1 MHAGF
6 VEVIS
11 CRCLRWSSFA
21 DTMRLICSQCFNL
34 FHARMCV
41 LALTFRQCVC
51 VCVFSKLGWC
61 LIGVRILDA
70 CKRTCSRTNWM
81 RLIEN
86 TRTYA
91 DDAPYCVLEKG
102 RNLKILLLRF
112 FFFGILRAW
121 PKTLIYYDGMSSLE
135 GKWCVCG
142 PRYWERKAHRSSTA
156 HHTAHKYG
164 PRDWR
169 ADINMPVATCGLLP
183 SRWNKVVRDWEFRVM
198 YLEHLQ

>member
-1 MHAGF
+1 
-6 VEVIS
+6 
-11 CRCLRWSSFA
+11 
-21 DTMRLICSQCFNL
+21 
-34 FHARMCV
+34 MCK
-41 LALTFRQCVC
+41 QCVSLLSSLWCHRISPFLAFNFQAMC
-51 VCVFSKLGWC
+51 VCVFFSKLG
-61 LIGVRILDA
+61 LMPIGVRILDA

-102 RNLKILLLRF
+102 RNLKILLLR